1 MLAAAALLA
10 ILGYV
15 VVQGVGAI
23 NWAFLTQASAS
34 RSAFP
39 AAASATESS
48 GTVIIIGIA
57 TAMAV
62 PIGLLTGIYL
72 ALFGRGA
79 IPEALRFLSDVLSG
93 VPSIAIGLFAYA
105 VLVAPFKHF
114 SAFSA
119 SFAFMML
126 MLPLL
131 VRTSE
136 QAIRSV
142 PQTVREGALALGMSN
157 FRATVQH
164 RDPDR
169 DARRSLPRCCLA
181 IARVT
186 GETAP
191 LLFTAFGSQFWET
204 NPNQSDGGAR
214 AASLHLRHLAVSEL
228 AGAGVGRRARADRG
242 RVRFE
247 LGRAVDVAPGDA
259 GPRSSERCGA
269 AGELLADRRSER
281 LLRRAQGGRQRLDRV
296 SAQGRDGVDRAVGL
310 REDDAACAASIAST
324 S

>member
-1 MLAAAALLA
+1 VAQSASRIRNLARRRIIGGLGIAVALSCAVIGALCLLI
-10 ILGYV
+10 ILGFV
-15 VVQGVGAI
+15 IVQGIGAI
-23 NWAFLTQASAS
+23 NRDFLTQL
-34 RSAFP
+34 P
-39 AAASATESS
+39 HPVGVPGGGVGNGIL
-48 GTVIIIGIA
+48 GTFIILGLA

-72 ALFGRGA
+72 SLFGRGP
-79 IPEALRFLSDVLSG
+79 IPEGLRFLSDVLSG

-105 VLVAPFKHF
+105 VLVAPLRHF

-157 FRATVQH
+157 FRATV
-164 RDPDR
+164 RIVLPT
-169 DARRSLPRCCLA
+169 ARPAIITALLLA
-181 IARVT
+181 IARVI

-204 NPNQSDGGAR
+204 NPNKPMAVLALQVFTYAISPYPNWQAQAWAGALLLIGAVFVLSLGAR
-214 AASLHLRHLAVSEL
+214 LM
-228 AGAGVGRRARADRG
+228 
-242 RVRFE
+242 
-247 LGRAVDVAPGDA
+247 
-259 GPRSSERCGA
+259 
-269 AGELLADRRSER
+269 
-281 LLRRAQGGRQRLDRV
+281 LRRAMR
-296 SAQGRDGVDRAVGL
+296 GL
-310 REDDAACAASIAST
+310 EA
-324 S
+324 

>member
-1 MLAAAALLA
+1 MAQSASRNRNLARRRIIGGLGVGLALTCAVIGAVCLLI

-15 VVQGVGAI
+15 IVQGAGAI
-23 NWAFLTQASAS
+23 NRDFLTQL
-34 RSAFP
+34 P
-39 AAASATESS
+39 HPVGVPGGGVGNGIL
-48 GTVIIIGIA
+48 GTFIILGLA

-72 ALFGRGA
+72 SLFGRGP
-79 IPEALRFLSDVLSG
+79 IPEGLRFLSDVLSG

-105 VLVAPFKHF
+105 VLVAPLRHF

-157 FRATVQH
+157 FRATVQIVI
-164 RDPDR
+164 PT
-169 DARRSLPRCCLA
+169 AMPAIITALLLA
-181 IARVT
+181 IARVI

-204 NPNQSDGGAR
+204 NPNKPMAVLALQVFTYAISPYPNWQAQAWGGALLLIG
-214 AASLHLRHLAVSEL
+214 AVFVLSL
-228 AGAGVGRRARADRG
+228 GA
-242 RVRFE
+242 
-247 LGRAVDVAPGDA
+247 
-259 GPRSSERCGA
+259 
-269 AGELLADRRSER
+269 R
-281 LLRRAQGGRQRLDRV
+281 LMLRRAMR
-296 SAQGRDGVDRAVGL
+296 GL
-310 REDDAACAASIAST
+310 EA
-324 S
+324 

>member
-1 MLAAAALLA
+1 VTVTTLRYRRLKQRRAYGSLGTAFALFCAVLAAGALLA

-15 VVQGVGAI
+15 VVQGASAV
-23 NWAFLTQASAS
+23 NWDFLTQL
-34 RSAFP
+34 P
-39 AAASATESS
+39 HPIGVPGGGVGNGIL
-48 GTVIIIGIA
+48 GTFIIIGIA

-62 PIGLLTGIYL
+62 PVGLLTGIYL
-72 ALFGRGA
+72 ALFGRGP

-105 VLVAPFKHF
+105 VLVAPLKHF
-114 SAFSA
+114 SAISA

-157 FRATVQH
+157 FRATVQIVL
-164 RDPDR
+164 PT
-169 DARRSLPRCCLA
+169 ARPAIITALLLA

-191 LLFTAFGSQFWET
+191 LLFTAFGSQYWET
-204 NPNQSDGGAR
+204 NPNNPMAVLALQVFNYAISPYPNWQAQAWAGAFLLVLAVFVLSLGAR
-214 AASLHLRHLAVSEL
+214 LM
-228 AGAGVGRRARADRG
+228 
-242 RVRFE
+242 
-247 LGRAVDVAPGDA
+247 
-259 GPRSSERCGA
+259 
-269 AGELLADRRSER
+269 
-281 LLRRAQGGRQRLDRV
+281 LRRAMR
-296 SAQGRDGVDRAVGL
+296 GL
-310 REDDAACAASIAST
+310 ES
-324 S
+324 

>member
-1 MLAAAALLA
+1 MAQSASKNRNLARRRIIGGLGIAVALTCAVIGAVCLLI

-15 VVQGVGAI
+15 IVQGAGAL
-23 NWAFLTQASAS
+23 NRDFLTQL
-34 RSAFP
+34 P
-39 AAASATESS
+39 HPVGVPGGGVGNGIL
-48 GTVIIIGIA
+48 GTFIILGLA

-72 ALFGRGA
+72 SLFGRGP
-79 IPEALRFLSDVLSG
+79 IPEGLRFLSDVLSG

-105 VLVAPFKHF
+105 VLVAPLRHF

-157 FRATVQH
+157 FRATVQIVI
-164 RDPDR
+164 PT
-169 DARRSLPRCCLA
+169 AMPAIITALLLA
-181 IARVT
+181 IARVI

-204 NPNQSDGGAR
+204 NPNKPMAVLALQVFTYAISPYPNWQQQAWGGALLLI
-214 AASLHLRHLAVSEL
+214 AAVFVLSL
-228 AGAGVGRRARADRG
+228 GA
-242 RVRFE
+242 
-247 LGRAVDVAPGDA
+247 
-259 GPRSSERCGA
+259 
-269 AGELLADRRSER
+269 R
-281 LLRRAQGGRQRLDRV
+281 LMLRRAMR
-296 SAQGRDGVDRAVGL
+296 GL
-310 REDDAACAASIAST
+310 EA
-324 S
+324 

>member
-1 MLAAAALLA
+1 VAQSAFRRRKLARRRIVGGLGVGLALLCA
-10 ILGYV
+10 IIGAASLLVILCYV
-15 VVQGVGAI
+15 IVQGAGAL
-23 NWAFLTQASAS
+23 NRDFLTQL
-34 RSAFP
+34 P
-39 AAASATESS
+39 HPVGVPGGGVGNGIL
-48 GTVIIIGIA
+48 GTFIILGIA

-72 ALFGRGA
+72 SLFGRGP

-105 VLVAPFKHF
+105 VLVAPLKHF

-157 FRATVQH
+157 FRATV
-164 RDPDR
+164 RIVIPT
-169 DARRSLPRCCLA
+169 AMPAIITALLLA
-181 IARVT
+181 IARVI

-191 LLFTAFGSQFWET
+191 LLFTAFGSQFWES
-204 NPNQSDGGAR
+204 NPNHPMAVLALQVFTYAISPYPSWQAQAWAGALLLIGAVFVLSLGAR
-214 AASLHLRHLAVSEL
+214 LM
-228 AGAGVGRRARADRG
+228 
-242 RVRFE
+242 
-247 LGRAVDVAPGDA
+247 
-259 GPRSSERCGA
+259 
-269 AGELLADRRSER
+269 
-281 LLRRAQGGRQRLDRV
+281 LRRAMRGLD
-296 SAQGRDGVDRAVGL
+296 A
-310 REDDAACAASIAST
+310 
-324 S
+324 

>member
-1 MLAAAALLA
+1 MAPSRHLGKRRIYGSLGVALALGCAALAAGALLLV
-10 ILGYV
+10 LGYV
-15 VVQGVGAI
+15 VVQGAGAI
-23 NWAFLTQASAS
+23 NWAFLTQLPHPVGVPGGGVGNGILGS
-34 RSAFP
+34 
-39 AAASATESS
+39 
-48 GTVIIIGIA
+48 VIIIGIA

-62 PIGLLTGIYL
+62 PMGLLTGIYL

-79 IPEALRFLSDVLSG
+79 IPEGLRFLSDVLSG

-105 VLVAPFKHF
+105 VLVAPLRHF
-114 SAFSA
+114 SGFSA

-157 FRATVQH
+157 FRATVQIVL
-164 RDPDR
+164 PT
-169 DARRSLPRCCLA
+169 ARPAIITALLLA

-204 NPNQSDGGAR
+204 NPNQPMAVLALQVFNYAISPYPNWQQQAWGGALLLVVAVLALSLGARFMLSR
-214 AASLHLRHLAVSEL
+214 AT
-228 AGAGVGRRARADRG
+228 RG
-242 RVRFE
+242 FE
-247 LGRAVDVAPGDA
+247 G
-259 GPRSSERCGA
+259 
-269 AGELLADRRSER
+269 
-281 LLRRAQGGRQRLDRV
+281 
-296 SAQGRDGVDRAVGL
+296 
-310 REDDAACAASIAST
+310 
-324 S
+324 

>member
-1 MLAAAALLA
+1 VVQSAYKNRRLAQRRIVGGVGVAVALVCAVIGAVCLLI

-15 VVQGVGAI
+15 IVQGVGAL
-23 NWAFLTQASAS
+23 NRDFLTQL
-34 RSAFP
+34 P
-39 AAASATESS
+39 HPIGVPGGGVGNGIL
-48 GTVIIIGIA
+48 GTIIILGLA

-72 ALFGRGA
+72 SLFGRGP

-105 VLVAPFKHF
+105 VLVAPLKHF

-157 FRATVQH
+157 FRATV
-164 RDPDR
+164 RIVLPT
-169 DARRSLPRCCLA
+169 ARPAIITALLLA
-181 IARVT
+181 IARVI

-204 NPNQSDGGAR
+204 NPNNPMAVLALQVFTYAISPYPNWQAQAWAGALLLIGAVFVLSLGAR
-214 AASLHLRHLAVSEL
+214 LM
-228 AGAGVGRRARADRG
+228 
-242 RVRFE
+242 
-247 LGRAVDVAPGDA
+247 
-259 GPRSSERCGA
+259 
-269 AGELLADRRSER
+269 
-281 LLRRAQGGRQRLDRV
+281 LRRAMR
-296 SAQGRDGVDRAVGL
+296 GL
-310 REDDAACAASIAST
+310 EA
-324 S
+324 

>member
-1 MLAAAALLA
+1 MVGVALALFCAVLAAGALMA

-15 VVQGVGAI
+15 VYQGIGAI
-23 NWAFLTQASAS
+23 NWDFLTQL
-34 RSAFP
+34 P
-39 AAASATESS
+39 HPVGVS
-48 GTVIIIGIA
+48 GGGVGNGILGSIIIIGIA
-57 TAMAV
+57 TLMAV

-79 IPEALRFLSDVLSG
+79 IPEGLRFLSDVLSG

-105 VLVAPFKHF
+105 VLVAPLKHF

-126 MLPLL
+126 MLPLM

-142 PQTVREGALALGMSN
+142 PDTVREGALALGMSN
-157 FRATVQH
+157 FRATVGIV
-164 RDPDR
+164 
-169 DARRSLPRCCLA
+169 LPTAMPAIITALLLA

-204 NPNQSDGGAR
+204 NPGNPMAELSLQVFTYAISPYPSWQAQAWGGALLLIV
-214 AASLHLRHLAVSEL
+214 AVFVLSL
-228 AGAGVGRRARADRG
+228 GA
-242 RVRFE
+242 
-247 LGRAVDVAPGDA
+247 
-259 GPRSSERCGA
+259 
-269 AGELLADRRSER
+269 R
-281 LLRRAQGGRQRLDRV
+281 LMLRRTMR
-296 SAQGRDGVDRAVGL
+296 GL
-310 REDDAACAASIAST
+310 G
-324 S
+324 

>member
-1 MLAAAALLA
+1 MALACAAIGAICLLI

-15 VVQGVGAI
+15 IVQGAGAL
-23 NWAFLTQASAS
+23 NRDFLTQL
-34 RSAFP
+34 P
-39 AAASATESS
+39 HPVGVPGGGVGNGIL
-48 GTVIIIGIA
+48 GTFIILGIA
-57 TAMAV
+57 TAMAI
-62 PIGLLTGIYL
+62 PIGLLTAIYL
-72 ALFGRGA
+72 SLFGRGP

-105 VLVAPFKHF
+105 VLVAPLKHF

-157 FRATVQH
+157 FRATV
-164 RDPDR
+164 RIVIPT
-169 DARRSLPRCCLA
+169 AMPAIITALLLA
-181 IARVT
+181 IARVI

-204 NPNQSDGGAR
+204 NPSNPMAVLALQVFTYAITPYANWQQQAWGGALLLIG
-214 AASLHLRHLAVSEL
+214 AVFVLSL
-228 AGAGVGRRARADRG
+228 GA
-242 RVRFE
+242 
-247 LGRAVDVAPGDA
+247 
-259 GPRSSERCGA
+259 
-269 AGELLADRRSER
+269 R
-281 LLRRAQGGRQRLDRV
+281 LMLRRAMR
-296 SAQGRDGVDRAVGL
+296 GL
-310 REDDAACAASIAST
+310 EA
-324 S
+324 

>member
-1 MLAAAALLA
+1 VAQSAFKRRNLARRRIVGGLGVGLALLCA
-10 ILGYV
+10 IIGAACLLIILGYV
-15 VVQGVGAI
+15 IVQGAGAL
-23 NWAFLTQASAS
+23 NRDFLTQL
-34 RSAFP
+34 P
-39 AAASATESS
+39 HPVGVPGGGVGNGIL
-48 GTVIIIGIA
+48 GTFIILGIA
-57 TAMAV
+57 TAMAI

-72 ALFGRGA
+72 SLFGRGP

-157 FRATVQH
+157 FRATV
-164 RDPDR
+164 RIVIPT
-169 DARRSLPRCCLA
+169 AMPAIITALLLA
-181 IARVT
+181 IARVI

-191 LLFTAFGSQFWET
+191 LLFTAFGSQFWES
-204 NPNQSDGGAR
+204 NPNRPMAVLALQVFTYAISPYPSWQAQAWGGALLLIG
-214 AASLHLRHLAVSEL
+214 AVFVLSL
-228 AGAGVGRRARADRG
+228 GA
-242 RVRFE
+242 
-247 LGRAVDVAPGDA
+247 
-259 GPRSSERCGA
+259 
-269 AGELLADRRSER
+269 R
-281 LLRRAQGGRQRLDRV
+281 LMLRRAMR
-296 SAQGRDGVDRAVGL
+296 GL
-310 REDDAACAASIAST
+310 EA
-324 S
+324 

>member
-1 MLAAAALLA
+1 MSVRYQRLRYRRAYGTLGTALALACAALAAGALIV

-15 VVQGVGAI
+15 VVQGARAI
-23 NWAFLTQASAS
+23 NWSFLTQL
-34 RSAFP
+34 P
-39 AAASATESS
+39 HPVGVPGGGVGNGIL
-48 GTVIIIGIA
+48 GTIIIIGIA

-62 PIGLLTGIYL
+62 PVGLLTGIYL

-105 VLVAPFKHF
+105 VLVAPLKHF
-114 SAFSA
+114 SAIAA

-157 FRATVQH
+157 FRATVQIVL
-164 RDPDR
+164 PT
-169 DARRSLPRCCLA
+169 ARPAIITALLLA

-204 NPNQSDGGAR
+204 NPNNPMAVLALQVFNYAISPYSEWQAQAWAGALLLVVAVFVLSLGAR
-214 AASLHLRHLAVSEL
+214 LM
-228 AGAGVGRRARADRG
+228 
-242 RVRFE
+242 
-247 LGRAVDVAPGDA
+247 
-259 GPRSSERCGA
+259 
-269 AGELLADRRSER
+269 
-281 LLRRAQGGRQRLDRV
+281 LRRAMRGLD
-296 SAQGRDGVDRAVGL
+296 S
-310 REDDAACAASIAST
+310 
-324 S
+324 